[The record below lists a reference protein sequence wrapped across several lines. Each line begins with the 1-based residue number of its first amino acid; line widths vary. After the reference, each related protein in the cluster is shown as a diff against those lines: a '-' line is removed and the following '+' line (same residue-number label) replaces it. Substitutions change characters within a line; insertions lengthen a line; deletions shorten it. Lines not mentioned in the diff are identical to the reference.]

1 MNELTVNK
9 TLAEQVF
16 DSVKVVNAEDAFEQ
30 VRVAIKTVYFVAG
43 VKREKLPDKEEFA
56 AMVNVLIKDIE
67 HYHKKITVAELK
79 IAFNNGV
86 RELYGKY
93 FGINVKTFNDWIRF
107 YLESKERKDRIANN
121 NYIQTGLNKNQIKDV
136 REEMYVKVLYAPY
149 CEYKDT
155 GNWLFSEYNIVEKN
169 EGLYSYFLEKGLLIS
184 LKGIKKSISD
194 EAEKKYKKGTKKHLE
209 ECKFITFKKTIDEMV
224 KNNISIRE
232 VFDWKD
238 LRKYRK
244 VES

>member
-43 VKREKLPDKEEFA
+43 VKPENLPDKEEFT
-56 AMVNVLIKDIE
+56 AMVNVLINDIK

-93 FGINVKTFNDWIRF
+93 FGINVKTFNDWIRC
-107 YLESKERKDRIANN
+107 YLESKERNDRIANN
-121 NYIQTGLNKNQIKDV
+121 NFIDTGVNPVQKDEIRKEYLLKCLV
-136 REEMYVKVLYAPY
+136 IPFI
-149 CEYKDT
+149 EYKDSKE
-155 GNWLFSEYNIVEKN
+155 WLFN
-169 EGLYSYFLEKGLLIS
+169 
-184 LKGIKKSISD
+184 
-194 EAEKKYKKGTKKHLE
+194 
-209 ECKFITFKKTIDEMV
+209 
-224 KNNISIRE
+224 KNNILGRFGLYELFKLNGYCIFDSKQSNKMVDLAKKKHKQGTEEFKEYARMIAFKFVLDEFIKNDTDITTVIKKFIE
-232 VFDWKD
+232 V
-238 LRKYRK
+238 
-244 VES
+244 EP